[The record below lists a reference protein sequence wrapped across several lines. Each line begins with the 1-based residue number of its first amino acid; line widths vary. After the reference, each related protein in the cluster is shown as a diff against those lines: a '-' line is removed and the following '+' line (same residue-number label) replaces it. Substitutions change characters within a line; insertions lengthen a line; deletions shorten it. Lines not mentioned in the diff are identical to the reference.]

1 MGITRLD
8 YRGGVS
14 DLFDIVQIEMPPSSS
29 KYRWLDQVCT
39 DPWGFHYYHSKVRF
53 EEVIKFSC
61 IVSIKETIRFPQHC
75 ENSCSIHCCQNS
87 RYNLVIICVCGAP
100 GSACTYFIHYNSNV
114 ILCLLGVNASHHQQP
129 VVSDQKLE
137 LITRTG

>member
-39 DPWGFHYYHSKVRF
+39 DPWGFK
-53 EEVIKFSC
+53 
-61 IVSIKETIRFPQHC
+61 SIITIAR
-75 ENSCSIHCCQNS
+75 
-87 RYNLVIICVCGAP
+87 
-100 GSACTYFIHYNSNV
+100 
-114 ILCLLGVNASHHQQP
+114 
-129 VVSDQKLE
+129 
-137 LITRTG
+137 